1 MSIRLLNGLS
11 EIAGQYDALICDV
24 WGVVHDGHHA
34 HALAC
39 DALRRFRR
47 DHGPVVLLTNAPRVP
62 AAVREQFAGIGVPED
77 CYDSIVSSGGA
88 ARAELA
94 RRAAGRGA
102 SARQAAHGNAWP
114 SASGGATMKKSLP
127 LYYIGTDRDVSIF
140 DGLDVTLTGLEEA
153 EAVLCTGL
161 RDDDSE
167 APADYGP
174 ELERIAAR
182 GLPMLCANP
191 DLVVHRG
198 QRLYWCA
205 GALARDYA
213 ALGGPVIYYGKPH
226 GPVYDMARA
235 EAAAFRKGVL
245 AKRPL
250 AIGDGMPTDIKGANA
265 QGLDA
270 LFIADGIHGE
280 EIEPYTAAHLDELLA
295 KNGVAAAAA
304 LRGLRW

>member
-11 EIAGQYDALICDV
+11 DIAGQYDALICDV

-34 HALAC
+34 HAPAC
-39 DALRRFRR
+39 DALRRFRQE
-47 DHGPVVLLTNAPRVP
+47 HGPVVLLTNAPRVP

-94 RRAAGRGA
+94 RRASGQGA
-102 SARQAAHGNAWP
+102 A
-114 SASGGATMKKSLP
+114 ASGGATRKKSLP

-140 DGLDVTLTGLEEA
+140 EGLDVRLTALEEA

-174 ELERIAAR
+174 ELANIAAR

-198 QRLYWCA
+198 ARLYWCA

-226 GPVYDMARA
+226 APVYDMARV
-235 EAAAFRKGVL
+235 EIAALRKGML

-280 EIEPYTAAHLDELLA
+280 EIEPYTPAHLTELLA
-295 KNGVAAAAA
+295 KNGLVATAA
-304 LRGLRW
+304 LRSLKW

>member
-11 EIAGQYDALICDV
+11 DIAGQYDALICDV
-24 WGVVHDGHHA
+24 WGVVHDGHRA
-34 HALAC
+34 HEAAC
-39 DALRRFRR
+39 DALRRFRHE
-47 DHGPVVLLTNAPRVP
+47 HGPVVLLTNAPRIP

-88 ARAELA
+88 ARAELT
-94 RRAAGRGA
+94 RRAAGR
-102 SARQAAHGNAWP
+102 
-114 SASGGATMKKSLP
+114 TLP

-140 DGLDVTLTGLEEA
+140 EGLDVRLTALEEA

-161 RDDDSE
+161 RDDDAE

-174 ELERIAAR
+174 ELARIAAR

-198 QRLYWCA
+198 SRLYWCA

-213 ALGGPVIYYGKPH
+213 ALGGAVLYYGKPH
-226 GPVYDMARA
+226 APVYDMARV
-235 EAAAFRKGVL
+235 EVAAFRKGML
-245 AKRPL
+245 ATRPL

-265 QGLDA
+265 QGLDVV
-270 LFIADGIHGE
+270 FIADGIHGE
-280 EIEPYTAAHLDELLA
+280 EIEPYTAPHLTELLA
-295 KNGVAAAAA
+295 RNGLTATAA
-304 LRGLRW
+304 LRSLKW